1 MYIFVLCFIYKVIF
15 GINFICLV
23 VFVKDGDDFVLD
35 MVIISVVFGKVNCL
49 NYVCFFFKYKILNV
63 FKRKIIMILMFFFL
77 DRVVGKKG

>member
-1 MYIFVLCFIYKVIF
+1 MEIYIFVLCLIYKVIF

-49 NYVCFFFKYKILNV
+49 NYVYFLIY
-63 FKRKIIMILMFFFL
+63 KIIMFL
-77 DRVVGKKG
+77 KEKLCF

>member
-1 MYIFVLCFIYKVIF
+1 MEIYIFVLCLIYKVIF

-49 NYVCFFFKYKILNV
+49 NYVYFLNYKI
-63 FKRKIIMILMFFFL
+63 ILVMFLKEKLLCF
-77 DRVVGKKG
+77 

>member
-1 MYIFVLCFIYKVIF
+1 MEIYIFVLCLIYKVIF

-49 NYVCFFFKYKILNV
+49 NYVYFLKGN
-63 FKRKIIMILMFFFL
+63 IIIFLMFLFFL

>member
-1 MYIFVLCFIYKVIF
+1 MEIYIFVLCLIYKVIF

-49 NYVCFFFKYKILNV
+49 NYFIYF
-63 FKRKIIMILMFFFL
+63 
-77 DRVVGKKG
+77 